1 MKKFQALMKSRFE
14 NAKKDN
20 KGFSLVELIIAV
32 VILGII
38 AVVAIGGLYGNVT
51 KSRQNTDVSNAQSIQ
66 SALSTLSADKGFYKW
81 ATTEKTITFKWTD
94 AVTKAAGGSLTGADI
109 TGTDEQLSDGTYKDK
124 KISDAILEICPDGL
138 PAAKAGGTFV
148 LAIHGDG
155 KGNVIVEC
163 RVYGS
168 DHNLLEGEDSKQG
181 TPKYATYSAPAPAP
195 APAG

>member
-66 SALSTLSADKGFYKW
+66 SALSTLSADKDMYNWAKGDAEVKVVYKW
-81 ATTEKTITFKWTD
+81 DTAKADATAIAGAKSNGTD
-94 AVTKAAGGSLTGADI
+94 ATLGATGSTRTISKAIA
-109 TGTDEQLSDGTYKDK
+109 
-124 KISDAILEICPDGL
+124 EICPDGL
-138 PAAKAGGTFV
+138 PAAKAGGHFT
-148 LAIHGDG
+148 LTITGQ
-155 KGNVIVEC
+155 KGNVNVIC
-163 RVYGS
+163 RAYTTAVDGS
-168 DHNLLEGEDSKQG
+168 ETDADLVK
-181 TPKYATYSAPAPAP
+181 SAD
-195 APAG
+195 

>member
-66 SALSTLSADKGFYKW
+66 SALSTLSADKDVYKW
-81 ATTEKTITFKWTD
+81 AKTATAEVKITWASAQKYDKTD
-94 AVTKAAGGSLTGADI
+94 HKFIKSGSTGADATV
-109 TGTDEQLSDGTYKDK
+109 TGTLT
-124 KISDAILEICPDGL
+124 DAINDKIGDILTDGL
-138 PAAKAGGTFV
+138 PAPKAGGSFQIKFV
-148 LAIHGDG
+148 PSTD
-155 KGNVIVEC
+155 GNVTITCKVSTE
-163 RVYGS
+163 
-168 DHNLLEGEDSKQG
+168 SKFDEAKLVQ
-181 TPKYATYSAPAPAP
+181 AAE
-195 APAG
+195 

>member
-66 SALSTLSADKGFYKW
+66 SALSTLSADKDFYTW
-81 ATTEKTITFKWTD
+81 AKDGTETTPVTFVYRWADSQPTIEDTDTVNSKKVSDKVKTILTD
-94 AVTKAAGGSLTGADI
+94 GFPTT
-109 TGTDEQLSDGTYKDK
+109 
-124 KISDAILEICPDGL
+124 
-138 PAAKAGGTFV
+138 KAGGHYK
-148 LAIHGDG
+148 LEIKGIG
-155 KGNVIVEC
+155 GNVIVTC
-163 RVYGS
+163 RVYSTAAVDGT
-168 DHNLLEGEDSKQG
+168 GETDNDLVK
-181 TPKYATYSAPAPAP
+181 AAE
-195 APAG
+195 